1 MGERENEREGGGEEG
16 DIQWVKFPDMKV
28 YNFIVQI
35 FTCTCISFT
44 PCMQALYYEERA
56 GNGIGAAVA
65 EKILEVTERIMQ
77 ESSSA
82 QPVLLRSA
90 SVEVSQ

>member
-1 MGERENEREGGGEEG
+1 M
-16 DIQWVKFPDMKV
+16 
-28 YNFIVQI
+28 
-35 FTCTCISFT
+35 SFT

>member
-1 MGERENEREGGGEEG
+1 
-16 DIQWVKFPDMKV
+16 
-28 YNFIVQI
+28 
-35 FTCTCISFT
+35 
-44 PCMQALYYEERA
+44 MQALYYEERA

-65 EKILEVTERIMQ
+65 EKILEVTERVLQ

-90 SVEVSQ
+90 SIEVSSALNQILVE

>member
-1 MGERENEREGGGEEG
+1 MRGRERGRFGGWRRERDTDG
-16 DIQWVKFPDMKV
+16 WKV
-28 YNFIVQI
+28 
-35 FTCTCISFT
+35 TEISRFYCVNSCLHVYVIYT
-44 PCMQALYYEERA
+44 VQALYYEERA